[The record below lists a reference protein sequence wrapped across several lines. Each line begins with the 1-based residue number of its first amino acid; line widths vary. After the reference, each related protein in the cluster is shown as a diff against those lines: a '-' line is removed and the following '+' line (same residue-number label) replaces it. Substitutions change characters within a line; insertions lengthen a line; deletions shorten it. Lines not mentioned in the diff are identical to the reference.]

1 MYIKELSL
9 KDFRNYEELNIALD
23 HGINIFH
30 GDNAQGKT
38 NILEAIY
45 LCATARSHRTHREKE
60 IIKWGTECA
69 HVKLKIKKKYVE
81 DTIDFHLSQKS
92 KSALINKMPIGKLGE
107 LFGALNVVMFSPE
120 DLQLIK
126 NSPKE
131 RRRFLDIELCQIDKL
146 YYYAL
151 RQYHKVLKQRNLM
164 LKQYSK
170 QKEYSMLDIWDM
182 QLEEYAK
189 TVIEKRITFIAELN
203 EIASSIH
210 RDISGKKENLQIV
223 YMPSI
228 ESENFSEKM
237 LKYREKDILYQ
248 TTSIGPHRDDLK
260 FLINDTDVKTYG
272 SQGQQRTVVLS
283 MKLAELKIMK
293 KYIGESP
300 ILLLDDVLSELD
312 EKRQTDLFKYTE
324 SIQTLITCT
333 GVEQSVWNTQK
344 IGKLYNVTKGQ
355 VTADKSI

>member
-9 KDFRNYEELNIALD
+9 QDFRSYEQLD
-23 HGINIFH
+23 ITLANGINIFK

-38 NILEAIY
+38 NILESIY
-45 LCATARSHRTHREKE
+45 LCATARSHRTHKEKE
-60 IIKWGTECA
+60 IIRWDKDCA
-69 HVKLKIKKKYVE
+69 HVKLRIKKKHIE

-107 LFGALNVVMFSPE
+107 LFGCLNIVMFSPE

-151 RQYHKVLKQRNLM
+151 RQYSKVLKQRNLA
-164 LKQYSK
+164 LKEFFK
-170 QKEYSMLDIWDM
+170 QKDYSMLDVWDM
-182 QLEEYAK
+182 QLEEYANS
-189 TVIEKRITFIAELN
+189 VITKRVAFIEDLN
-203 EIASSIH
+203 QIAKEIHA
-210 RDISGKKENLQIV
+210 DISGKKEELEII
-223 YMPSI
+223 YMPSVEA
-228 ESENFSEKM
+228 ESFREKM

-248 TTSIGPHRDDLK
+248 TTSVGPHRDDLK
-260 FLINDTDVKTYG
+260 FLINGMDVKTYG
-272 SQGQQRTVVLS
+272 SQGQQRTVVLA

-293 KYIGESP
+293 KYIGEEP

-324 SIQTLITCT
+324 NTQTLITCT
-333 GVEQSVWNTQK
+333 GIEQSVWNTQK
-344 IGKLYNVTKGQ
+344 IGKLYNVTKGIITPENN
-355 VTADKSI
+355 V

>member
-1 MYIKELSL
+1 MYIEELSL
-9 KDFRNYEELNIALD
+9 QDFRSYEQLD
-23 HGINIFH
+23 IILDKGINIFR

-38 NILEAIY
+38 NILESVY
-45 LCATARSHRTHREKE
+45 LCATARSHRTHKEKE
-60 IIKWGTECA
+60 IIRWDQEAA
-69 HVKLKIKKKYVE
+69 HVKLKIRKRHVQ

-92 KSALINKMPIGKLGE
+92 KSALINRMPISKLGE
-107 LFGALNVVMFSPE
+107 LFGCLNIVMFSPE

-151 RQYHKVLKQRNLM
+151 RQYSKVLKQRNLA
-164 LKQYSK
+164 LKEFFK
-170 QKEYSMLDIWDM
+170 QKDYSMLDVWDM

-189 TVIEKRITFIAELN
+189 SVIEKRVMFIEELN
-203 EIASSIH
+203 TIARDIH
-210 RDISGKKENLQIV
+210 RDISGKKEELEIV
-223 YMPSI
+223 YMPSV
-228 ESENFSEKM
+228 EAHEFRERM

-260 FLINDTDVKTYG
+260 FLINGMDAKVYG
-272 SQGQQRTVVLS
+272 SQGQQRTVVLA

-293 KYIGESP
+293 KYIGEEP
-300 ILLLDDVLSELD
+300 VLLLDDVLSELD
-312 EKRQTDLFKYTE
+312 EKRQADLFKYTE

-333 GVEQSVWNTQK
+333 GIEQSVWNTQK
-344 IGKLYNVTKGQ
+344 IGKLYNVTKGNVVKQ
-355 VTADKSI
+355 KDT

>member
-9 KDFRNYEELNIALD
+9 QDFRSYEELNIALD

-69 HVKLKIKKKYVE
+69 HVKLQIKKKYVE

-131 RRRFLDIELCQIDKL
+131 RRRFLDIELCQVDKL

-170 QKEYSMLDIWDM
+170 QKDYSMLDVWDM
-182 QLEEYAK
+182 QLEEYAR
-189 TVIEKRITFIAELN
+189 TVIEKRITFIEELN

-228 ESENFSEKM
+228 EIEDFSEKM

-300 ILLLDDVLSELD
+300 VLLLDDVLSELD

-355 VTADKSI
+355 VTTDKSI